1 MPDTIK
7 RTQIWKGLNRM
18 PYIADGEMRDM
29 KNLASDSYPFIT
41 TRKGRKPYTFTTRI
55 PSPEGEAYT
64 AVESLPEASI
74 DELGNIY
81 KVGDVFYECYYEPVY
96 SWKETE
102 YIGENDYKTVDV
114 LPETSGEELGKIYKV
129 GDVFYECYYEPV
141 YNWRETEHPEVT
153 IDVTLKEYLE
163 EYEGC
168 GLKEIIEIEK
178 FDGSIAVLFI
188 DNKGKTRLFHN
199 KDLYDVYNVSGEPG
213 KKLIT
218 VGNRL
223 IVGESG
229 NYLHIKDGEKTFHPV
244 GKSFSL
250 PASGSTFIYGN
261 GGTKYKRSYARSE
274 NGRAEINL
282 YSSAGQGINY
292 SAIAEGLQAVG
303 TGFSITIKDKTYY
316 MKTKSVDFKEDY
328 VVAGW
333 VVAGTVFEDRADILT
348 IKATESLED
357 FEYDSKSRA
366 LDITF
371 ASTDPHYYDVV
382 AWKKRLWGYDNN
394 VFHGTTAD
402 IFNDDGMIGW
412 IGEEEDYNTYIEPIS
427 QPLWQGGKITGI
439 AALMGGL
446 VYFKDDC
453 ITVVTGNYPAVMS
466 SDTISCMGLPPENRD
481 SVSVTNES
489 VYYLSEDGI
498 YRFGGGIPQN
508 LSRDAKINGTNAVG
522 ASDGNKYW
530 ISLQES
536 SGDYALYVYDINY
549 GVWHKEDNTQAVS
562 FTVLGAE
569 MHMATKDEIYNI
581 NAPQEDVEWSFEL
594 WYDEDTHRKKKYKEF
609 IVRGYVGE
617 CEMFI
622 KADGGEWKLI
632 KAAEEELRAK
642 IPPFECE
649 ELGILIRGK
658 GICEI
663 KSIDRVFEVV

>member
-1 MPDTIK
+1 MADTIK
-7 RTQIWKGLNRM
+7 RTAVWKGLNRN

-29 KNLASDSYPFIT
+29 KNLSSDAAPFIT
-41 TRKGRKPYTFTTRI
+41 TRKGRKPYTFTHRI
-55 PSPEGEAYT
+55 LSPEGEAYKT
-64 AVESLPEASI
+64 VETLPEASV

-81 KVGDVFYECYYEPVY
+81 KVGDVFYECYYE
-96 SWKETE
+96 S
-102 YIGENDYKTVDV
+102 N
-114 LPETSGEELGKIYKV
+114 L
-129 GDVFYECYYEPV
+129 

-188 DNKGKTRLFHN
+188 DGDGKTRLFHN

-229 NYLHIKDGEKTFHPV
+229 NYLHIKDGEKTFHKV
-244 GKSFSL
+244 GESFSL
-250 PASGSTFIYGN
+250 PASGSTFSYGN
-261 GGTKYKRSYARSE
+261 GGTKYNHSYARSE
-274 NGRAEINL
+274 NGRAEIKL
-282 YSSAGQGINY
+282 YSPAGKGINY

-316 MKTKSVDFKEDY
+316 MKTESVDFKEDY

-333 VVAGTVFEDRADILT
+333 VVADTVFEDRADILT

-357 FEYDSKSRA
+357 FEYDSTYGRIVS
-366 LDITF
+366 ITF

-394 VFHGTTAD
+394 VFYGTTAD
-402 IFNDDGMIGW
+402 IFNDDGMVDW

-481 SVSVTNES
+481 SVSVANES
-489 VYYLSEDGI
+489 VYYLSEDGV
-498 YRFGGGIPQN
+498 YRFGGGIPKN

-594 WYDEDTHRKKKYKEF
+594 WYDEDTPRKKKYKEL
-609 IVRGYVGE
+609 IARGNVGE
-617 CEMFI
+617 CEVFI
-622 KADGGEWKLI
+622 KENDEWKFICSASETLNV
-632 KAAEEELRAK
+632 KFLPVEREE
-642 IPPFECE
+642 IS
-649 ELGILIRGK
+649 ILIRGK

-663 KSIDRVFEVV
+663 KSIDRVFEVI